1 MVFQT
6 YGSAECQ
13 TYSVLA
19 GQAWDGHVLCKAVA
33 KVAWHYGLP
42 QKEPTLV
49 SQLCQVLS

>member
-13 TYSVLA
+13 TYSVSA
-19 GQAWDGHVLCKAVA
+19 GQAWKGHVLRKAVA